1 MLAPQGVL
9 ADCIEVSAF
18 SAAGNQVDTA
28 RFPRAG
34 KTELHVAVF
43 PGGELESTDVSVE
56 ARGFTGAA
64 CDQLR
69 SRSERKNVMF
79 VPGVARVTVTLSA
92 FAASTDGGSDGGS
105 PDAGGIDGGAID
117 AGNDAGAVDAG
128 LDDAGVPDAGTD
140 AFRRPGGAA

>member
-1 MLAPQGVL
+1 MRRCGPVAELSTLRGVRSRILVLVLVLLSGRGGKVSGSALLVTVLAPQGVL

-69 SRSERKNVMF
+69 SSSERKNVMF
-79 VPGVARVTVTLSA
+79 VPGIARVTVTLSA
-92 FAASTDGGSDGGS
+92 FAASAEGED
-105 PDAGGIDGGAID
+105 I
-117 AGNDAGAVDAG
+117 
-128 LDDAGVPDAGTD
+128 
-140 AFRRPGGAA
+140 